1 MHENSLLYL
10 ILAALVALSIS
21 SFFYGYKS
29 KLSVKLRW
37 FFGALRFLS
46 IFILLLLLI
55 NPKFYNTSYYN
66 EKPGLAV
73 LIDNSESVSYLE
85 KNQETQ
91 NAINFIKNN
100 EALQNR
106 FDISFYSF
114 GESLKTADSLSF
126 SEKQTSLSQPLLSL
140 NELNNNK
147 VAPIIVFTDG
157 NQTYGADYEFISQSL
172 KQPIYPIILGDTTTY
187 KDVLISRINA
197 NRYAYLNNEF
207 PVEVFLLYSGN
218 TSESAIFTVKQGKST
233 VYQQTIQFNESQSSQ
248 VLNFTLSANKVGVEK
263 YTAEIGKLLNEK
275 NTVNNKSVFAVE
287 VIDQATNILL
297 VSDIVHPDIGA
308 LKKSIGSNE
317 QRKISVATPEEALN
331 DLEDYQLV
339 VLYQPTSRFTEL
351 FNKIEQ
357 LSLNYF
363 LITGS
368 QTNWTFLNRIQTN
381 FTKTAYSTEEVQ
393 GVLNTAYSLFSLDDI
408 GFDNLPPLKSS
419 LGDLTFKG
427 AHEVLLK
434 QQILGINT
442 ENALLSTYEE
452 GSQRHALLDGENIW
466 KWRANVFV
474 KNTSFKPFD
483 DFISNLIQYLASDK
497 NKTRLDVEASSFY
510 YNNSDIK
517 VKAQFFDKNYVF
529 NNRASLNITVK
540 NNETEETNTF
550 PLLLKSNFYEV
561 NLSNLE
567 PGDYTYKVSVSEEPL
582 SVSGS
587 FSVLEFNVEQ
597 QFLNANVDK
606 LSRLSNTTNGTPYF
620 IDNFSELEQDLLND
634 TRYVT
639 IQKSEQ
645 KIVTLLDWKILL
657 LILVAL
663 LAIEWF
669 SRKYFGMI

>member
-1 MHENSLLYL
+1 MHENSLLYI
-10 ILAALVALSIS
+10 ILAAFVALSIA

-37 FFGALRFLS
+37 LFGALRFLS

-66 EKPGLAV
+66 EKPVLTV

-85 KNQETQ
+85 RSQETQ
-91 NAINFIKNN
+91 NAVNFIKNN
-100 EALQNR
+100 DALQNR
-106 FDISFYSF
+106 FDVSFYTF
-114 GESLKTADSLSF
+114 GESLNTADSLSF

-140 NELNNNK
+140 NEVNKNK
-147 VAPIIVFTDG
+147 VAPIIVLTDG

-172 KQPIYPIILGDTTTY
+172 KQPVYPIILGDTITY
-187 KDVLISRINA
+187 KDVSISRINA

-218 TSESAIFTVKQGKST
+218 TSENATFTVKQGTST
-233 VYQQTIQFNESQSSQ
+233 VYQQTIQFSESQSSQ
-248 VLNFTLSANKVGVEK
+248 VLNFTLPANRVGVQK
-263 YTAEIGKLLNEK
+263 YTAEIGKLQNEK
-275 NTVNNKSVFAVE
+275 NKVNNKSVFAVE
-287 VIDQATNILL
+287 VIDEATNILL
-297 VSDIVHPDIGA
+297 VSDIIHPDIGA

-317 QRKISVATPEEALN
+317 QRKVTIASPEEALN

-368 QTNWTFLNRIQTN
+368 QTNWTFLNRIQSH
-381 FTKTAYSTEEVQ
+381 FTKSAYSTEEVQ
-393 GVLNTAYSLFSLDDI
+393 GVLNTAYSLFSVEDI
-408 GFDNLPPLKSS
+408 GFNNLPPLKSS
-419 LGDLTFKG
+419 LGDLTFEG

-434 QQILGINT
+434 QQILGITT

-466 KWRANVFV
+466 KWRANVYL
-474 KNTSFKPFD
+474 KNTSFNPFD
-483 DFISNLIQYLASDK
+483 DFISNLVQYLASDK

-510 YNNSDIK
+510 YNNGDIR

-540 NNETEETNTF
+540 NIETEQTNTF

-567 PGDYTYKVSVSEEPL
+567 PGDYTYTVSVTEEPL

-606 LSRLSNTTNGTPYF
+606 LSRLSNATNGAHYF

-634 TRYVT
+634 TRYET

-657 LILVAL
+657 FVLVAI

-669 SRKYFGMI
+669 SRKYFGLI